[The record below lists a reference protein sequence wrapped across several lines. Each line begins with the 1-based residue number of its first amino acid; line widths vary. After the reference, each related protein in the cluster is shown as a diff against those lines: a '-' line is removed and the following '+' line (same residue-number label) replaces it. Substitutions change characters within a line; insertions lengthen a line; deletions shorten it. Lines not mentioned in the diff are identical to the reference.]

1 MPSPERPWHYLD
13 QPNET
18 APWSQRQQWLNE
30 RLKQTV
36 GLAMGQSRAYGQLYR
51 EAGVDPAGFRGLDDL
66 ASLPLIR
73 MSDLV
78 ARQEEDPPF
87 GGFETRPAEEFHR
100 IYINPGFLWQP
111 GPAAYE
117 DTSIAEALCGGGIIA
132 GDRVLNTF
140 SYHLWP
146 FAHMLDES
154 LKQINATV
162 LPSGTG
168 NAFMQVRIM
177 QKLGVSAYMG
187 TPSFLMTLAQR
198 AEAMGLDPAA
208 DLNLQAAV
216 VGAEMLPE
224 SLRERLQAKL
234 GITVRQSY
242 ATVYL
247 GCLGYE
253 CRQAAGLHVPQGMLV
268 EVVDPQSG
276 QPQPPGVAGEV
287 VASNLNPAY
296 PMLRLATGDLSMWAE
311 GECPCGRTSPR
322 LTRVLGRMDQAVK
335 VRGTFVHPWQLDELF
350 ASRPE
355 VFKYQAEVSRHQD
368 QDLLTLK
375 VELTEEMGQELALR
389 RLLERDLHEFLTIK
403 GQVEVVPQG
412 TIPDFHGKIVDRRK
426 WDQDGWL
433 ARWQRKSS
441 RSAD

>member
-1 MPSPERPWHYLD
+1 MTGPDRPWRYLN
-13 QPNET
+13 QPAET
-18 APWSQRQQWLNE
+18 QPWPQRQQEVE
-30 RLKQTV
+30 RRLLETLHMV
-36 GLAMGQSRAYGQLYR
+36 MNRSRAYGQIYR
-51 EAGVDPAGFRGLDDL
+51 RAGVDMDRFRGLEDL
-66 ASLPLIR
+66 SGLPIIR

-87 GGFETRPAEEFHR
+87 GGFETVPAGEFHR

-111 GPAAYE
+111 GESPYC
-117 DTSIAEALCGGGIIA
+117 DTSVAEALCGGGILA

-140 SYHLWP
+140 NYHLWP
-146 FAHMLDES
+146 YAHMLDDS
-154 LKQINATV
+154 LKKIGATV

-177 QKLGVSAYMG
+177 QKLAVSAYMG

-208 DLNLQAAV
+208 DLNLEVAV

-224 SLRERLQAKL
+224 SLRRRLEDKL

-253 CRQAAGLHVPQGMLV
+253 CREANGLHVPQGMLV
-268 EVVDPQSG
+268 EVVDPQTG

-287 VASNLNPAY
+287 VASNFNPAF
-296 PMLRLATGDLSMWAE
+296 PMLRLATGDLSLWAE

-322 LTRVLGRMDQAVK
+322 LKRILGRMDQAVK
-335 VRGTFVHPWQLDELF
+335 VRGTFVLPSQLDELF
-350 ASRPE
+350 ASHPE
-355 VFKYQAEVSRHQD
+355 VFKYQAEVSRHRD
-368 QDLLTLK
+368 QDLLNLR
-375 VELTEEMGQELALR
+375 VEFIEDVGDHVGLR
-389 RLLERDLHEFLTIK
+389 RLLERELHEFLAIK
-403 GQVEVVPQG
+403 GQVEVVPRG
-412 TIPDFHGKIVDRRK
+412 TIPDFHGNIVDRRK
-426 WDQDGWL
+426 WD
-433 ARWQRKSS
+433 
-441 RSAD
+441 